1 MRIYAVGELYSKT
14 TKWKEGSRYLC
25 RQGIHELLLFYKN
38 PTEREINAVRKGEAK
53 FANTGIIKAQRAR
66 SFSEDFANKL
76 EEVITRQFDNNYNQV
91 WYNQN
96 LKKLYTKYKTT
107 DMVVN
112 IKVYSGLNT
121 SDAVRR

>member
-14 TKWKEGSRYLC
+14 TKWEEGGRYLC